1 MDTLH
6 TAKFRASQNER
17 GDVAIAPLPVHT
29 RAFFFAKRSQVST
42 TVSGFSDTDS
52 MP

>member
-6 TAKFRASQNER
+6 AAKFRASQNER
-17 GDVAIAPLPVHT
+17 GDVAIAPLLDYT
-29 RAFFFAKRSQVST
+29 SAFFFAKRSQVST

-52 MP
+52 IP